1 MNKRYEPTLSEHW
14 YMKQKRERRYPRKD
28 LLKLLKIVKLFEL
41 ISFPVG
47 YKLKVYV
54 IITTTTATFNL

>member
-1 MNKRYEPTLSEHW
+1 
-14 YMKQKRERRYPRKD
+14 MKQKRERRYSRKD

-41 ISFPVG
+41 VSFPIG